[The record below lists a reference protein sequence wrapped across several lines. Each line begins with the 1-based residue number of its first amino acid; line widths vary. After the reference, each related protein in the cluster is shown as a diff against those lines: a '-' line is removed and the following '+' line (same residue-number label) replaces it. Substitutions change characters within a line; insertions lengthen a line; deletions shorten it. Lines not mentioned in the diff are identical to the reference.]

1 MESTT
6 TTPFEAAA
14 AGTGMKPPSSPP
26 CSGARGARLPRS
38 TVHRLFVKVAE
49 AIDRRW
55 RWDRFPTIVSLGL
68 LKGIRDNLRALNLF
82 DTNDAESLPKLD
94 PEPAPR
100 YLVSRTVDGAYN
112 DLSVPA
118 MGMAGTRF
126 GRNVPLRFTE
136 PEDGERLMTPNPR
149 VVSRTL
155 LARGP
160 QMIPATTLN
169 VIAAAWLQFE
179 TRDWFSH
186 GTDPERPF
194 QVPRPEGDDWPNDP
208 ILLPRTRRD
217 PHASGEMPRTFVN
230 TETHWWDASQ
240 IYGSTEQFQQ
250 AIRKSTLGP
259 GKVAIGADG
268 LIDVDPVLLASSGGV
283 DGWWLGLELLHT
295 LFMREH
301 NAVCDMLHAA
311 YPSWSDDQVFD
322 KARLVVAALIAKIH
336 TVEWTTAILGQPTL
350 RIGMR
355 TNWFGIAGER
365 VRTLFGRLSDGE
377 IISGIPGS
385 PTDHHNVPYS
395 VTEEFVAVYR
405 MHPLVPDEFD
415 LRSTADPHRRQQLA
429 FLDGAGLNA
438 HPVLQRVGASDLLYS
453 LGTAHPGAVTLHN
466 HPRFMQHFRRRDGMV
481 IDLAALDVLRSRER
495 GVPRYNE
502 FRRLLQLP
510 EAVSFEALT
519 HDRQKAAE
527 LRSVYASI
535 EDVDLTVGLFAE
547 PPPAGFGF
555 SDTAFRIFILMAS
568 RRIKSDRFFTTD
580 FTPQVYTPEGMAWI
594 DANDM
599 SSVLVRHYPA
609 LAPMLRTV
617 RNAFAPW
624 PIPEEALATGR
635 GTGT

>member
-1 MESTT
+1 MEPTINALIEPVAPAT
-6 TTPFEAAA
+6 RRDAKRRMT
-14 AGTGMKPPSSPP
+14 
-26 CSGARGARLPRS
+26 RGARTFQS
-38 TVHRLFVKVAE
+38 TASRLFVKVTE

-55 RWDRFPTIVSLGL
+55 RWDRFPTLVSLVL
-68 LKGIRDNLRALNLF
+68 LKGIRDNLRARNLF
-82 DTNDAESLPKLD
+82 DTNDTESLPKLD

-100 YLVSRTVDGAYN
+100 YLVARTADGAYN
-112 DLSVPA
+112 DLSAPA

-126 GRNVPLRFTE
+126 GRNVPPRFTE
-136 PEDGERLMTPNPR
+136 PEGSIRLMTPNPR

-186 GTDPERPF
+186 GTDHERPF
-194 QVPRPEGDDWPNDP
+194 RVPRPEGDDWPSDP

-217 PHASGEMPRTFVN
+217 PQASGEMPRTFVN

-240 IYGSTEQFQQ
+240 LYGSTEQFQQ
-250 AIRKSTLGP
+250 AVRKPSLGR

-268 LIDVDPVLLASSGGV
+268 LIDVDPALLGSSGGL
-283 DGWWLGLELLHT
+283 DGWWVGLELLHT

-301 NAVCDMLHAA
+301 NAVCDVLHTA

-336 TVEWTTAILGQPTL
+336 TVEWTTAILAHPTL

-355 TNWFGIAGER
+355 ANWFGVAEER
-365 VRTLFGRLSDGE
+365 VHTLFGRLGNSE

-385 PTDHHNVPYS
+385 TTDHHSAPYS
-395 VTEEFVAVYR
+395 ITEEFVAVYR
-405 MHPLVPDEFD
+405 MHPLVPDELD
-415 LRSTADPHRRQQLA
+415 LRSTADPHRREQLA

-438 HPVLQRVGASDLLYS
+438 RPVLQRVGACDLLYS
-453 LGTAHPGAVTLHN
+453 LGTSHPGAVTLHN
-466 HPRFMQHFRRRDGMV
+466 YPRFMQNLRRDDGMV
-481 IDLAALDVLRSRER
+481 IDLATIDVLRSRER

-502 FRRLLQLP
+502 FRRLMHLP
-510 EAVSFEALT
+510 EATSVEALT
-519 HDRQKAAE
+519 HDRRTAAE
-527 LRSVYASI
+527 LSSVYASI
-535 EDVDLTVGLFAE
+535 EDVDLIVGLYAE

-555 SDTAFRIFILMAS
+555 GDTAFRIFILMAS
-568 RRIKSDRFFTTD
+568 RRLKSDRFFTTD
-580 FTPQVYTPEGMAWI
+580 FTPQVYTPEGIAWI
-594 DANDM
+594 AANDM

-609 LAPMLRTV
+609 LAPVLRTV
-617 RNAFAPW
+617 RNTFAPW
-624 PIPEEALATGR
+624 PVPEGVPDVE
-635 GTGT
+635 